1 MHSTQSER
9 ETIDTSMHGCNEGAL
24 AEVRMNGG
32 TKIIPGYSTVW
43 LSPNAIEGLY

>member
-9 ETIDTSMHGCNEGAL
+9 ETIDTSMGCNEGAV

-32 TKIIPGYSTVW
+32 TKIVPGYSTVW
-43 LSPNAIEGLY
+43 LSPKAI